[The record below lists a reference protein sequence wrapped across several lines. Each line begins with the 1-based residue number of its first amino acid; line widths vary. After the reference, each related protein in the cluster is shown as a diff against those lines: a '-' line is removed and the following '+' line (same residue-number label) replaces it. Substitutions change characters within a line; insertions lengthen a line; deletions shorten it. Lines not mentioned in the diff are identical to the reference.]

1 MEQGK
6 KFLDIIIRYLLLALF
21 SLGGLWIFYFV
32 FTPLTLYPV
41 FFILGLFYTASI
53 QGTTVYVNSTAI
65 EIISACVAGSAY
77 YLLLMFNL
85 STPGIRA
92 GKRIIMV
99 LSSFLIFL
107 LANIA
112 RIIVLSVMYLSETQ
126 FFDVTHKVLW
136 YFGSIILVIG
146 IWFYQV
152 KSRKIKAIPAYSD
165 LKFLHDNS
173 IRKLLKT
180 KVK

>member
-1 MEQGK
+1 MKQGK
-6 KFLDIIIRYLLLALF
+6 KFLDIITRYLLLALF
-21 SLGGLWIFYFV
+21 SLGGLGIFYFV

-41 FFILGLFYTASI
+41 FFILGFFYTASI

-65 EIISACVAGSAY
+65 EIINACVAGSAY
-77 YLLLMFNL
+77 YLLLIFNL
-85 STPGIRA
+85 STPGIR
-92 GKRIIMV
+92 KRERVVMI

-112 RIIVLSVMYLSETQ
+112 RIVVLSAMYISGTP
-126 FFDVTHKVLW
+126 FFDITHKLLW
-136 YFGSIILVIG
+136 YLGSTILVVG
-146 IWFYQV
+146 IWFYQA
-152 KSRKIKAIPAYSD
+152 KSHKVKAIPAYSD